1 MTLTLDLNQPLEKIL
16 EKNIPPVGGRRKKRV
31 GGEDGIP
38 PPSTETTTPE
48 QIEKAKPAAD
58 YAIITTLKTAFD
70 YLITQGVKV
79 GTAASEA
86 GVAGA
91 IVYAVDKLYRSD
103 LCDPLL
109 MSGAKLLNAV
119 PIVGAYA
126 MKCDNAAI
134 AYHTAMT
141 ASMVLVT
148 PLLVEA
154 VKTAGRIFV
163 PPQTVEDVA
172 ENIVE
177 AVKNPMVAATNAISK
192 RRASV
197 VAPPSKA
204 LPLPGPPPK
213 NNMFGLPTKGSSKR
227 TKKRNMKKLKK
238 TRRPARF
245 FKY

>member
-16 EKNIPPVGGRRKKRV
+16 KENIPPVGGRRKKRV
-31 GGEDGIP
+31 GGEEGDT

-70 YLITQGVKV
+70 YLMVQGVKV

-109 MSGAKLLNAV
+109 MSGAKLLNVV

-177 AVKNPMVAATNAISK
+177 AVKNPMATAVGAISK
-192 RRASV
+192 RRGSTTAASI
-197 VAPPSKA
+197 VAPPSK
-204 LPLPGPPPK
+204 PLPPLPAPK
-213 NNMFGLPTKGSSKR
+213 NPFAKGGKR
-227 TKKRNMKKLKK
+227 TKKRGLKKARK